1 MKLNALASKANPII
15 LFLFVAA
22 AITPAARA
30 QNEKSA
36 TAKTE
41 TNAAPDLVEVSAAKG
56 VPQLPGSAWKF
67 DRESAINLPNGGH
80 VASILEFFYL
90 PAVMANTDTGG
101 FSRPENVQISQLGE
115 SYKWQRWYFAGA
127 DISNPSNPG
136 EPLVYMPLAALSGFS
151 AEKYGVS
158 NTQKNGYHMQPLAA
172 PDQKSEV
179 TLSMPLQVGGFA
191 VIPRAVAD
199 REPASDWGAPEK
211 ARGFEPGSFEARASY
226 AFKTGESNALIF
238 ADGYRKSRHFNNLA
252 SPETA
257 AESTLMG
264 MFRPGFVAGDELH
277 TTLQYRSRTNL
288 GAEYWFAESQTLKSD
303 QISGVANYRFS
314 TAKAEGT
321 LALGYANRNTTL
333 NSAALQR
340 SAVDSLIQ
348 APAFLPTAT
357 HTMFFDASGFKKLP
371 GESYDLEYGIN
382 SRVEFEHRRVAPPA
396 NLLSETFYN
405 APLAV
410 TQYESASDE
419 ANYLMRWQPFVRA
432 QKKYARSEFLAGANA
447 HIDWGFTDAG
457 SKIGFVHPAAL
468 ISGKTM
474 LGSSGYFV
482 SGGLQHDT
490 LGFTLQ
496 EVSYLNRDGL
506 SGTRYNW
513 ADTNGNGV
521 ADAGELSLPSRTGA
535 RYSTGQKGLEAP
547 QKEELNLSV
556 GYAGFKGWLLEFNLN
571 GRIYRKLFEV
581 RYADGTSPQFAPSS
595 AGGTV
600 AVYDKTGTG
609 NEIYELR
616 NAEKDAYYAHTEIT
630 LAQSDRRSD
639 WIIRASVGGYFG
651 AGYTPQGMGM
661 FYNDVGVYN
670 ESTADPNFRE
680 NRFGRLDNDRGYIG
694 KIIFGRRFAKAFTV
708 MNVLR
713 YRDGESLA
721 GYRRVTGLSQGPILV
736 PFEERGGG
744 LTGVG
749 RYTYSLAWDLRLRY
763 ETVFSGNPAWAFLDV
778 YNLINSRT
786 ELTEY
791 PLEGTAF
798 RDPVEQGIARTL
810 RIGLG
815 MNF

>member
-1 MKLNALASKANPII
+1 MKDFSFSILTDLLLITAILVLPINAQDPKTNKQPEDGEQIAKASDE
-15 LFLFVAA
+15 AA
-22 AITPAARA
+22 AG
-30 QNEKSA
+30 Q
-36 TAKTE
+36 
-41 TNAAPDLVEVSAAKG
+41 

-67 DRESAINLPNGGH
+67 DREAALLLPNGGH
-80 VASILEFFYL
+80 VASVLEFFYQ

-127 DISNPSNPG
+127 DISNPSNAG
-136 EPLVYMPLAALSGFS
+136 EPLIYMPLAALSGIS
-151 AEKYGVS
+151 AEKYAVAG
-158 NTQKNGYHMQPLAA
+158 TQKNGYHMQPLSL
-172 PDQKSEV
+172 QSEKSHV
-179 TLSMPLQVGGFA
+179 ALSMPLQVGGFA
-191 VIPRAVAD
+191 VIPRAAAD

-226 AFKTGESNALIF
+226 AFKAGESNAMIF
-238 ADGYRKSRHFNNLA
+238 ADGYRKSRHFNNLSA
-252 SPETA
+252 PETA
-257 AESTLMG
+257 TESTLMG
-264 MFRPGFVAGDELH
+264 IFTPGFVAGDQLH
-277 TTLQYRSRTNL
+277 TTVQYRSRTHL
-288 GAEYWFAESQTLKSD
+288 GAEHWFAESQTLKSE
-303 QISGVANYRFS
+303 QLATVTNYRFS

-321 LALGYANRNTTL
+321 LAFGYAHRNQTL
-333 NSAALQR
+333 NGAALQR

-348 APAFLPTAT
+348 APAILPTAT
-357 HTMFFDASGFKKLP
+357 HTLFFDASGFKKIP
-371 GESYDLEYGIN
+371 GDSYDLEYGVN
-382 SRVEFEHRRVAPPA
+382 SRMEFEHRRVAPPA
-396 NLLSETFYN
+396 NLLSETLYN

-410 TQYESASDE
+410 TQYESSSAE

-432 QKKYARSEFLAGANA
+432 QKKYARSEYLVNANA

-474 LGSSGYFV
+474 LGNSGYFV

-521 ADAGELSLPSRTGA
+521 ADAGELTLPSRTGA
-535 RYSTGQKGLEAP
+535 KYSTGQKGLEAP
-547 QKEELNLSV
+547 QKEELNLSL
-556 GYAGFKGWLLEFNLN
+556 GYAGFKGWLLEFNFN
-571 GRIYRKLFEV
+571 GRVYRKLFEV
-581 RYADGTSPQFAPSS
+581 RYADGTSPQFTPSS

-600 AVYDKTGTG
+600 AVYDKSGTG

-630 LAQSDRRSD
+630 LAQNDKNSD

-651 AGYTPQGMGM
+651 AGYAPQGMGM
-661 FYNDVGVYN
+661 FYNDVGAYN

-763 ETVFSGNPAWAFLDV
+763 ETVFSGNPAWAFLDI
-778 YNLINSRT
+778 YNLVNSRT